1 MAKHRFAYALAPIA
15 LLAAPAAMADWKFSP
30 FVEARQTYTDN
41 LRLAPP
47 GSERSEW
54 VTEVA
59 PGFSV
64 HNRGPR
70 FRFDA
75 NYLLRYYSLPDD
87 MGEDADRTRS
97 TLSSRLNAELAENL
111 LYFDAAANIS
121 QEPISAFGPLRGA
134 NDYAT
139 ANQTDV
145 RTYNLS
151 PYLRH
156 RFGGTATAEL
166 RYARDSVKSDRGG
179 LVNSDGETAS
189 VLLSSGRNFDDLG
202 WTFSAREQRVDYELA
217 PESTNSNA
225 SLSLRQ
231 RLGRTLALTA
241 SAGYDS
247 YDYQALGGAT
257 EGRSW
262 TAGATW
268 TPGTRTR
275 VDASAGR
282 RFYGDSYYLSAN
294 HRTRRTVWSLNYNDE
309 VTSTRAQF
317 LLPAT
322 IDTATMLDELFAPTI
337 TDPAARRQAVDA
349 YMRSTGLPPSL
360 ATSIN
365 YFSNRYFLQKQFQAS
380 AAFRTARTRLVL
392 SAFDTRRTALSQD
405 TDAPQQPPGAVNL
418 NDATRQSGAS
428 AMLNWRMSAR
438 SAINA
443 SLNATRIESETTGL
457 DSTHK
462 TARIGLTHQL
472 QRKLNGGIELRRSSG
487 PSPSLRENYRENA
500 ISASLTMLF

>member
-1 MAKHRFAYALAPIA
+1 MAKYRFTLALAPIA
-15 LLAAPAAMADWKFSP
+15 LLAAPAAMADWKFAP
-30 FVEARQTYTDN
+30 VFEARQTYTDN
-41 LRLAPP
+41 ARLAPP
-47 GSERSEW
+47 GSEQGDW
-54 VTEVA
+54 LTEIS
-59 PGFSV
+59 PGFALS
-64 HNRGPR
+64 NRGPR

-75 NYLLRYYSLPDD
+75 DYRLRYVTLPDYAGSD
-87 MGEDADRTRS
+87 SDRLRS
-97 TLSSRLNAELAENL
+97 ILASSLSAELAENL
-111 LYFDAAANIS
+111 LYFDAAASIS
-121 QEPISAFGPLRGA
+121 QESISAFGPLRGP

-139 ANQTDV
+139 SNQADV

-166 RYARDSVKSDRGG
+166 RYTRDSVKADRNR
-179 LVNSDGETAS
+179 LINSDGETAS

-217 PESTNSNA
+217 PESTSSTA

-247 YDYQALGGAT
+247 YDYQSLGGAT

-262 TAGATW
+262 TAGAVW

-275 VDASAGR
+275 VEANAGR

-322 IDTATMLDELFAPTI
+322 IDTATMLDELFARTI
-337 TDPAARRQAVDA
+337 PDPAARQQAVDA
-349 YMRSTGLPPSL
+349 YMRNAGLPPSL
-360 ATSIN
+360 AADIN
-365 YFSNRYFLQKQFQAS
+365 YFSNRYFLQKRFQAS
-380 AAFRTARTRLVL
+380 AAFRTARSNLVL

-405 TDAPQQPPGAVNL
+405 TDAPQQPPGAVDL
-418 NDATRQSGAS
+418 NDATRQTGAS
-428 AMLNWRMSAR
+428 AILSWRLSAR

-443 SLNATRIESETTGL
+443 SLAATRVESDTAAREA
-457 DSTHK
+457 THRM
-462 TARIGLTHQL
+462 ARIGVMHQL
-472 QRKLNGGIELRRSSG
+472 GPRLNGAVELRRSSG
-487 PSPSLRENYRENA
+487 PSANLREDYRENA
-500 ISASLTMLF
+500 VAASLTMLY